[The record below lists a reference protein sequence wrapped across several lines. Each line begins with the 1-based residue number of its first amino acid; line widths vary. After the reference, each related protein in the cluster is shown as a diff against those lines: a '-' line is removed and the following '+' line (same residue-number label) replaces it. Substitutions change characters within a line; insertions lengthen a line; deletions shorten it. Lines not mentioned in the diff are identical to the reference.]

1 MYEFAKLQ
9 PLNSKISNIFWTS
22 TKLFLKI
29 LTLGITEWI
38 KRVLSEMLM
47 WKTHDHINEGNL
59 QISKQFFSIK
69 FLWFAK
75 QLNTSPKYVML
86 FTCCKRCIWNFWVYI
101 WQPACSCWRS
111 QFELETCE
119 QDCAHMCCY
128 VALQGLLWKD
138 DKFVTRNKF
147 II

>member
-1 MYEFAKLQ
+1 MYQFAKSQ
-9 PLNSKISNIFWTS
+9 PLNSKISDNFWNS
-22 TKLFLKI
+22 AKLFLKSCPLKLLKQKLLLVKWWYGKLMI
-29 LTLGITEWI
+29 TLMKEICRYP
-38 KRVLSEMLM
+38 K
-47 WKTHDHINEGNL
+47 N
-59 QISKQFFSIK
+59 FFSIK

-101 WQPACSCWRS
+101 WQPTCSCWRS
-111 QFELETCE
+111 QIELETCE